1 MPRLPPEA
9 PVSKRVSPL
18 TRIVVLLAAAV
29 SGFAIAVV
37 SLLRMLLPGLLDSLP
52 GSLVGRSFGSSVELA
67 LALAG
72 GLAVLVVSGFALV
85 AERGPGPHRAVW
97 PVRTASLLTAAFVA
111 LTIPGGMIPTA
122 GYTFAVAVT
131 LGIVVLV
138 VLTTIRC
145 PWVGIPIAALVIGGL
160 VFSSVALE
168 ATGLPLQVLT
178 GLGALLPEA
187 SLAFAHVTAAAG
199 LLVWVIGDERTSS
212 STFAGFVHRHR
223 ITITLVAA
231 VCALPYAIARAS
243 WLTPWPLFGGSTE
256 TFVEE
261 PITRATGLMLGMG
274 MLVGGLLTLGLIL
287 PWGARFPRFL
297 AGVGGRAIPPA
308 LAIVPAS
315 VVSVLFTAAGA
326 EFVFMGTGDTSQTVY
341 VMLML
346 PFWLWGPLLGLA
358 AWGYAMH
365 RAGSGSATEIVLHTS
380 PDLATPTLRS

>member
-1 MPRLPPEA
+1 MLRLPPDA
-9 PVSKRVSPL
+9 PVSKRLSPL
-18 TRIVVLLAAAV
+18 TRIVVLLTAAV
-29 SGFAIAVV
+29 SGLAITVV
-37 SLLRMLLPGLLDSLP
+37 SLLRMLLPGLRDSLP
-52 GSLVGRSFGSSVELA
+52 GSLVGRFFGSSVELA
-67 LALAG
+67 LALTG
-72 GLAVLVVSGFALV
+72 GLAVLVVSGFALI
-85 AERGPGPHRAVW
+85 AERGPRPHGAVW
-97 PVRTASLLTAAFVA
+97 PLRAASLLTAAFVA
-111 LTIPGGMIPTA
+111 LTIPGGMIPAA
-122 GYTFAVAVT
+122 GYTFAVAVI

-138 VLTTIRC
+138 ALTAIRC

-160 VFSSVALE
+160 VFTSVTLE
-168 ATGLPLQVLT
+168 ATGLPLLVFA
-178 GLGALLPEA
+178 GLNDILSAA
-187 SLAFAHVTAAAG
+187 SLALTHVTAAAG
-199 LLVWVIGDERTSS
+199 FLVWVIGDGRSS
-212 STFAGFVHRHR
+212 RGTFARLVHRYR
-223 ITITLVAA
+223 IPITLIAA
-231 VCALPYAIARAS
+231 ACALPYAIARAS

-326 EFVFMGTGDTSQTVY
+326 EFVFMGTGDPSQTVY

-365 RAGSGSATEIVLHTS
+365 RAGSGSATEIVLRTS
-380 PDLATPTLRS
+380 HHLVTPTLRS

>member
-1 MPRLPPEA
+1 M
-9 PVSKRVSPL
+9 SG
-18 TRIVVLLAAAV
+18 LA
-29 SGFAIAVV
+29 ITVV
-37 SLLRMLLPGLLDSLP
+37 SLLRMLLPGLRDSLP
-52 GSLVGRSFGSSVELA
+52 DSLVGRSFGSSIELA
-67 LALAG
+67 LALTG
-72 GLAVLVVSGFALV
+72 GLAVIVVSGFALV
-85 AERGPGPHRAVW
+85 AERGPGPRGAVW
-97 PVRTASLLTAAFVA
+97 PLRTAGLLTAAFVA

-122 GYTFAVAVT
+122 GYTFAVAVI
-131 LGIVVLV
+131 LGIVALV
-138 VLTTIRC
+138 ALTTIRC

-187 SLAFAHVTAAAG
+187 ALAFAHVTAAAG

-223 ITITLVAA
+223 IPITLIAA
-231 VCALPYAIARAS
+231 ACALPYAIARAS

-261 PITRATGLMLGMG
+261 PITRATGLMLGLG

-315 VVSVLFTAAGA
+315 VVSVLFTAAGG
-326 EFVFMGTGDTSQTVY
+326 EFVFMGTGDLGQTVY
-341 VMLML
+341 VMFML

-365 RAGSGSATEIVLHTS
+365 RAGSGSETEIVLHTS
-380 PDLATPTLRS
+380 PHLATPTLRS